1 MPAPGIHGDVET
13 CIDAV
18 IAAVGREI
26 VLGVP
31 LGIGKPNRF
40 VNALWRR
47 AVADPSLKLSIFTA
61 LTPAV
66 PGGRSLLERRFI
78 GPLRER
84 LYAGYEPLEYAE
96 AVRRDA
102 VPPNIEVSEFFFAPG
117 AWLNAD
123 YAQRQHVST
132 NYSQV
137 TQALIDRGVNVIA
150 QTIARRGEGDA
161 TRYSLGSNPDLTLDL
176 LREPG
181 RHRRPFMVGI
191 VSQAMP
197 FMTTTAETRA
207 EFWDAI
213 VETGG
218 SGSARDTGNSTATHG
233 KPVVEGLFIAP
244 NRPVSLADYAIAT
257 HVTSLIRDGG
267 TLQIGIGSLGDAVAH
282 MIRLRQIDNAV
293 YRRLC
298 ERLIGP
304 SQQALRRALPVEL
317 EPFEQ
322 GLYGASE
329 MLVEG
334 FLHLIDAGVIKRR
347 VPALV
352 DSSRRVLLHAA
363 FFLGSSELYRR
374 LHALSDD
381 ERDSIEMTGVRFVN
395 TLDDDFGRKCDER
408 VNARFV
414 NAAMM
419 VTLDGTIVSDSLEGK
434 RVVSGVGGQHDF
446 VSMAERLPGA
456 RSIIVLAATR
466 TKAARTQSNIVFE
479 YGHTTIPRQLRD
491 IVVTE
496 YGAADLRVA
505 SDRDVMVRLL
515 GIADARF
522 QDELLA
528 KAQAAGKIERGW
540 RIPDAYRRNT
550 PADLDERIGGELR
563 SRLPHYPL
571 STDFTNA
578 EARLAVALD
587 YLKTLAGSKRALAG
601 LWLAAPGADS
611 SSLPLL
617 ERMGFERPRTL
628 SERIARR
635 LLLGAIARTED
646 GRPIH
651 PAAPSV

>member
-1 MPAPGIHGDVET
+1 MPAPEVYADIEACV
-13 CIDAV
+13 DAV
-18 IAAVGREI
+18 IAAVGRKI

-47 AVADPSLKLSIFTA
+47 AVAEPTLKLSIFTA
-61 LTPAV
+61 LTPAL

-102 VPPNIEVSEFFFAPG
+102 VPPNIRLSEFFFSPG
-117 AWLNAD
+117 SWLGAD

-161 TRYSLGSNPDLTLDL
+161 VRYSLGSNPDLTLDL

-181 RHRRPFMVGI
+181 RHRRPLMVGI
-191 VSQAMP
+191 VSPAMP
-197 FMTTTAETRA
+197 YMTNAAETRA

-213 VETGG
+213 VDSGG
-218 SGSARDTGNSTATHG
+218 SDGVRAES
-233 KPVVEGLFIAP
+233 LFIAP

-257 HVTSLIRDGG
+257 HVTSLIQDGG

-282 MIRLRQIDNAV
+282 VIRLREIDNTV

-298 ERLIGP
+298 EHLIEQP
-304 SQQALRRALPVEL
+304 KRALRQALPVEL
-317 EPFEQ
+317 ESFGQ

-334 FLHLIDAGVIKRR
+334 FLHLIDAGVIRRR

-352 DSSRRVLLHAA
+352 DPSRRVLLHAA
-363 FFLGSSELYRR
+363 FFLGSTELYRR
-374 LHALSDD
+374 LHALSDA

-395 TLDDDFGRKCDER
+395 TLDDDFERKCDER
-408 VNARFV
+408 IKARFV

-419 VTLDGTIVSDSLEGK
+419 VTLDGAIVSDSLAGK

-456 RSIIVLAATR
+456 RSIIVLQATR
-466 TKAARTQSNIVFE
+466 TKAGRTQSNIVFD
-479 YGHTTIPRQLRD
+479 YAHTTIPRQLRD

-496 YGAADLRVA
+496 YGAADLRGA
-505 SDRDVMVRLL
+505 TDRDVMVRLI

-522 QDELLA
+522 QDALLA
-528 KAQAAGKIERGW
+528 QAQAAGKIERAW
-540 RIPDAYRRNT
+540 SIPEAYRRNT
-550 PADLDERIGGELR
+550 PDDLVERFDGELR
-563 SRLPHYPL
+563 AKLPHYPL
-571 STDFTNA
+571 STDFTPE

-587 YLKTLAGSKRALAG
+587 YLKTLVGSKRALAG
-601 LWLAAPGADS
+601 LWLAAPRVDAS
-611 SSLPLL
+611 SRPLL
-617 ERMGFERPRTL
+617 ERMGLATPRGL
-628 SERIARR
+628 EERIASRV
-635 LLLGAIARTED
+635 LLGAVKQTQD
-646 GRPIH
+646 GRPLL
-651 PAAPSV
+651 P